1 MQKLS
6 TVFWLFIC
14 VKLLCKIERK
24 WEKKIRETTASFV
37 FIFGLKK
44 KTSVISRRR
53 KFVKKAYCFD
63 FSVCLKNKCKS
74 KKKPTKNSWKHS
86 SLCFDF
92 FGMTEK
98 PVKKLWKWGNL
109 DSFLCLELSS
119 NWHQLQVGP
128 LYFCF
133 AFYITANIKRIIAKN
148 KCTFFSTTKKKLWNS
163 SRVLSLKF
171 IFSKKTTKMM
181 RTPSFCLIKIFFHLL
196 E

>member
-1 MQKLS
+1 MRKNNSWNHSILCFD
-6 TVFWLFIC
+6 FWFEEKNKC
-14 VKLLCKIERK
+14 NFKK
-24 WEKKIRETTASFV
+24 KKICE
-37 FIFGLKK
+37 
-44 KTSVISRRR
+44 
-53 KFVKKAYCFD
+53 KKAYCFD

-74 KKKPTKNSWKHS
+74 KKKQKKSWKHS

-98 PVKKLWKWGNL
+98 TVKKLWKWGNL

-148 KCTFFSTTKKKLWNS
+148 KCTFFQQPKKS
-163 SRVLSLKF
+163 CE
-171 IFSKKTTKMM
+171 TAAG
-181 RTPSFCLIKIFFHLL
+181 FCL
-196 E
+196 

>member
-1 MQKLS
+1 MKPQLPL
-6 TVFWLFIC
+6 FWFLVWKNKCNSKKKKIC
-14 VKLLCKIERK
+14 
-24 WEKKIRETTASFV
+24 EKKPIV
-37 FIFGLKK
+37 LIFQYVW
-44 KTSVISRRR
+44 KTSVDPRRN
-53 KFVKKAYCFD
+53 KKIVK
-63 FSVCLKNKCKS
+63 
-74 KKKPTKNSWKHS
+74 TQQ
-86 SLCFDF
+86 SLFWF

-98 PVKKLWKWGNL
+98 PLKKLWKWGNL

-148 KCTFFSTTKKKLWNS
+148 KCTFFQQPKKKLWNS

-181 RTPSFCLIKIFFHLL
+181 RSPSFCLI
-196 E
+196 

>member
-1 MQKLS
+1 M
-6 TVFWLFIC
+6 W
-14 VKLLCKIERK
+14 
-24 WEKKIRETTASFV
+24 
-37 FIFGLKK
+37 
-44 KTSVISRRR
+44 
-53 KFVKKAYCFD
+53 KKAYCFD
-63 FSVCLKNKCKS
+63 FSVCLKNQCKF
-74 KKKPTKNSWKHS
+74 KKKQKKIVKTQQ
-86 SLCFDF
+86 SLFWF

-171 IFSKKTTKMM
+171 MFSKKTTKMM
-181 RTPSFCLIKIFFHLL
+181 RSPSFCLILLFFSFFRVNMDNSLNICL
-196 E
+196 WKRYF

>member
-14 VKLLCKIERK
+14 VKLQCKIPRK
-24 WEKKIRETTASFV
+24 KVRKKNSWNHSILCFDFWFE
-37 FIFGLKK
+37 
-44 KTSVISRRR
+44 KTSAIPRRR
-53 KFVKKAYCFD
+53 KFVKKKPIVLIFQYVWKT
-63 FSVCLKNKCKS
+63 SVDPRRN
-74 KKKPTKNSWKHS
+74 KKKIVKTQQ
-86 SLCFDF
+86 SLFWF

-98 PVKKLWKWGNL
+98 PLKKLWKWGNL

-148 KCTFFSTTKKKLWNS
+148 KCTFFSTTKKKVVKQQQGS
-163 SRVLSLKF
+163 VF
-171 IFSKKTTKMM
+171 
-181 RTPSFCLIKIFFHLL
+181 
-196 E
+196 